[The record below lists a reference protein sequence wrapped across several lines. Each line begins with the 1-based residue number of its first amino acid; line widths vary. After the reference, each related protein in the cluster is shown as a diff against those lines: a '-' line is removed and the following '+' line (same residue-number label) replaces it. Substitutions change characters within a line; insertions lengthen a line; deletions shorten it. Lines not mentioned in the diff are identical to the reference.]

1 MTVLS
6 DKERGIRNK
15 NPLNIEYSK
24 HNDWHGQIG
33 HDGRFAIFSSP
44 VYGFRAAARIIAN
57 YREKYGLDTLAG
69 VIGRWAPKSENNTAA
84 YIGYVADKTGLT
96 PNSVIDESNLV
107 SVLAAMV
114 AFENGAEYASY
125 YDTDTIAKGVQL
137 A

>member
-1 MTVLS
+1 MTVS
-6 DKERGIRNK
+6 GDKERGIRNK
-15 NPLNIEYSK
+15 NPLNIEYQK
-24 HNDWHGQIG
+24 NNDWHGQTG

-44 VYGFRAAARIIAN
+44 VYGFRAAARIIEN

-69 VIGRWAPKSENNTAA
+69 VICRWAPKSENNTSA
-84 YIGYVADKTGLT
+84 YISYVAEQTGLA
-96 PNSVIDESNLV
+96 PNSVIDASNIV
-107 SVLAAMV
+107 PVLAAMV

>member
-1 MTVLS
+1 MTVES

-24 HNDWHGQIG
+24 NNDWHGQVG

-57 YREKYGLDTLAG
+57 YREKHGIDTLAG
-69 VIGRWAPKSENNTAA
+69 VIGRWAPKSENSTDA
-84 YIGYVADKTGLT
+84 YINYVAEQAGLA
-96 PNSVIDESNLV
+96 PNSVIDASNIV